1 MTSVYGKDNFE
12 SFLNRN
18 LQVGTVLYWSKEK
31 SQALSVNPGI
41 QFPDVL
47 ATLDSDIIIRKSR
60 AFVNTSAEK
69 SFEKSDIESKIHSE
83 EYKIDFR
90 LSYSNELLLSREL
103 GALGFR
109 KDYATEIKIR
119 GSNMQISSR
128 FTVGGAYAACDRY
141 D

>member
-69 SFEKSDIESKIHSE
+69 SFEKSDIESKIDRKST
-83 EYKIDFR
+83 R
-90 LSYSNELLLSREL
+90 LN
-103 GALGFR
+103 
-109 KDYATEIKIR
+109 
-119 GSNMQISSR
+119 SSHM
-128 FTVGGAYAACDRY
+128 A
-141 D
+141 

>member
-47 ATLDSDIIIRKSR
+47 ATLDSNIIIRKSR
-60 AFVNTSAEK
+60 AFVNSSAEK

-90 LSYSNELLLSREL
+90 LSYSNGLR
-103 GALGFR
+103 
-109 KDYATEIKIR
+109 
-119 GSNMQISSR
+119 
-128 FTVGGAYAACDRY
+128 
-141 D
+141 